1 MMKKRH
7 INLFW
12 GSPAPTLPNVDF
24 RILRFIFNKPL
35 NLYHHRCRPKSPG
48 ARENP
53 ARPRRQEALGE
64 MVKVSP
70 SPSQTHRTANRP
82 GPPRPQFPN
91 THLHNNKAT
100 EPKSADTDSTYVTT
114 TSSCR
119 RACTYRILLARPTW
133 DRHIYPLGP
142 EMGPHVYT
150 HPLSSS
156 SSVQSPDLGGLT
168 NPSRRPRARRKPD
181 DQYPPPLVQEG

>member
-1 MMKKRH
+1 MKKRH

-70 SPSQTHRTANRP
+70 SPSQTHGASSSLCRGSRWRTVTVAAMRFRRT
-82 GPPRPQFPN
+82 GPKPPTVRV
-91 THLHNNKAT
+91 LAT
-100 EPKSADTDSTYVTT
+100 A
-114 TSSCR
+114 
-119 RACTYRILLARPTW
+119 
-133 DRHIYPLGP
+133 PLGP
-142 EMGPHVYT
+142 QDRWGPV
-150 HPLSSS
+150 
-156 SSVQSPDLGGLT
+156 
-168 NPSRRPRARRKPD
+168 
-181 DQYPPPLVQEG
+181 

>member
-1 MMKKRH
+1 MKKRH

-64 MVKVSP
+64 RVKVSP
-70 SPSQTHRTANRP
+70 SPSQTHGASSRLCSRWRTVAAKSDCTELVERDNNDLELYLISRYTRA
-82 GPPRPQFPN
+82 PR
-91 THLHNNKAT
+91 
-100 EPKSADTDSTYVTT
+100 
-114 TSSCR
+114 
-119 RACTYRILLARPTW
+119 
-133 DRHIYPLGP
+133 DR
-142 EMGPHVYT
+142 
-150 HPLSSS
+150 S
-156 SSVQSPDLGGLT
+156 
-168 NPSRRPRARRKPD
+168 
-181 DQYPPPLVQEG
+181 

>member
-1 MMKKRH
+1 MKKRH

-64 MVKVSP
+64 RVKVSP
-70 SPSQTHRTANRP
+70 SPSQTHGASSSLCRGSRWRTVTVAASQTDM
-82 GPPRPQFPN
+82 GPPHIPTRTGN
-91 THLHNNKAT
+91 GA
-100 EPKSADTDSTYVTT
+100 
-114 TSSCR
+114 SCIHAPPIVIVL
-119 RACTYRILLARPTW
+119 RAVP
-133 DRHIYPLGP
+133 
-142 EMGPHVYT
+142 
-150 HPLSSS
+150 
-156 SSVQSPDLGGLT
+156 
-168 NPSRRPRARRKPD
+168 
-181 DQYPPPLVQEG
+181 